1 MAVPIGTALF
11 VFEKKNKRLGGG
23 KKIKK
28 MKKEIREIRTKDGE
42 KILQITT
49 YDERW
54 YAKPVLDEQT
64 GMPRYEFY
72 PSVTWI
78 TSTGYPKGIGFMK
91 WLAQQGW
98 DEAQAA
104 GDEASARGYKIH
116 YAAGKLL
123 SGEKLSIEDKL
134 PKEWGDPEPEEI
146 KPDEWGAL
154 MTLKDWVES
163 IKNFE
168 VVAVEYTAFNEKE
181 KYAGTIDLICRIDGQ
196 LYLIDIKTSKEIWPE
211 HELQLSAYANLEV
224 NLEELGISEQE
235 WKNKKLAIL
244 QIGYT
249 RNQRGWKLT
258 EVDEQYDLF
267 LAAKK
272 IWEKEHSE
280 DTPEQKEYPL
290 TIQIQKLCKQKNNK
304 KK

>member
-1 MAVPIGTALF
+1 
-11 VFEKKNKRLGGG
+11 
-23 KKIKK
+23 
-28 MKKEIREIRTKDGE
+28 MKKEIREIINQKGE
-42 KILQITT
+42 KIIQITT

-54 YAKPVLDEQT
+54 YAKPVLDETT

-78 TSTGYPKGIGFMK
+78 TSSGYPKGIGFMK

-98 DEAQAA
+98 DEAQAL

-116 YAAGKLL
+116 CGAGILL
-123 SGEKLSIEDKL
+123 SGKELSLEDKL
-134 PKEWGDPEPEEI
+134 PREWGDPEPEEI
-146 KPDEWGAL
+146 KPDEWEAFL
-154 MTLKDWVES
+154 SLKNWVES
-163 IKNFE
+163 LENFE

-196 LYLIDIKTSKEIWPE
+196 LYLIDLKTSKEVWPE

-224 NLEELGISEQE
+224 DLKELKITEEE

-244 QIGYT
+244 QIGYN
-249 RNQRGWKLT
+249 RNQKGWKLT
-258 EVDEQYDLF
+258 EVQEQYDLF
-267 LAAKK
+267 LAVKK

-280 DTPEQKEYPL
+280 DKPEQKEYPL
-290 TIQIQKLCKQKNNK
+290 TIKIEKLCQKKNNNK